1 MEEGVAS
8 DAEMAIGP
16 DVIIWSRLDLDI
28 TIRTYSTAR
37 TSAPFT
43 VDSPLNGLS
52 HIAVPPYFASVD
64 RPIIPSTFIHGS
76 YLCVPSVS
84 VHLSVQY

>member
-1 MEEGVAS
+1 MTYLFLNNS
-8 DAEMAIGP
+8 LIRPDAEMAIGP
-16 DVIIWSRLDLDI
+16 DVIISSRLDLDI

-52 HIAVPPYFASVD
+52 HILPPSFASANYPPCFTYPTD
-64 RPIIPSTFIHGS
+64 H
-76 YLCVPSVS
+76 
-84 VHLSVQY
+84 